1 MQKEI
6 ATILPAREQYIVTT
20 SEFDS
25 VKHRLQMIEANI
37 KVDNKNPNKP
47 TLRKR
52 TSQNKGG
59 NTTSDTSSGGGNNTS
74 TSGSDQGRVD
84 DSDRPTLQ
92 RRPDDTNQP
101 NQPNQPQ

>member
-1 MQKEI
+1 
-6 ATILPAREQYIVTT
+6 VTT

-25 VKHRLQMIEANI
+25 VKHRLQMIESNI

-59 NTTSDTSSGGGNNTS
+59 DTSADTGSNGSS
-74 TSGSDQGRVD
+74 TSGSDQGSSD
-84 DSDRPTLQ
+84 DSDRPTLK
-92 RRPDDTNQP
+92 RRPDDTSDQTNQP
-101 NQPNQPQ
+101 NQPQ